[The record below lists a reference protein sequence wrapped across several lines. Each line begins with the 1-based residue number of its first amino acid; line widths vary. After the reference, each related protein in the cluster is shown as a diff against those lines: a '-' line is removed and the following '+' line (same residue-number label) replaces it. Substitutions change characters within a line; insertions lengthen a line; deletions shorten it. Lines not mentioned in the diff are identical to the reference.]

1 MIRKPLFFAL
11 LIFSV
16 AGMAF
21 ANSPD
26 SCSPDGRPNVG
37 GSPPFDWVANG
48 TPRYGATGNC

>member
-48 TPRYGATGNC
+48 TPRYGPTGNC